1 MSEKNILL
9 IALSS
14 GFRFLSVK
22 GQVTT
27 EDLFNI
33 PLTSATGFSLDMIAK
48 GVNQTLKA
56 LGEESFV
63 AQGDNAERTR
73 LQNMLDTVKFVID
86 YKQTA
91 NAAAAEKLAKRAE
104 RTRLLEALEN
114 RKDADLASMSEDEI
128 RKKLEELD

>member
-86 YKQTA
+86 YKQPGAFSTLGQRCCGREVGQA
-91 NAAAAEKLAKRAE
+91 C
-104 RTRLLEALEN
+104 
-114 RKDADLASMSEDEI
+114 
-128 RKKLEELD
+128 